1 MKKIKKI
8 SPKFS
13 IITVVKNDSLEI
25 SKTIKSVLSQSF
37 KNFEYIII
45 DGKST
50 DGTLKILSKYKHK
63 FNHLISERD
72 NGIYF
77 AMNKGVKISK
87 GEIIVFI
94 NSGDLFSKNALKIIN
109 NIFEKNKKLDFVFG
123 TVRRHYTKST
133 ILKYGFDKNRLRYNF
148 DFATAHSTGFFL
160 KKKIFDKYGVFN
172 TKYICSAD
180 YDLYYRLI
188 LKNKLIGSFSKKNQL
203 IGIVKSGGFSSKFNF
218 FQHIIEETRIRLNN
232 DQNFI
237 IVLII
242 FFNAIF
248 KGFLKK
254 IFI

>member
-242 FFNAIF
+242 FFNAII

>member
-1 MKKIKKI
+1 M
-8 SPKFS
+8 
-13 IITVVKNDSLEI
+13 
-25 SKTIKSVLSQSF
+25 
-37 KNFEYIII
+37 
-45 DGKST
+45 
-50 DGTLKILSKYKHK
+50 
-63 FNHLISERD
+63 
-72 NGIYF
+72 
-77 AMNKGVKISK
+77 
-87 GEIIVFI
+87 
-94 NSGDLFSKNALKIIN
+94 
-109 NIFEKNKKLDFVFG
+109 
-123 TVRRHYTKST
+123 
-133 ILKYGFDKNRLRYNF
+133 KYGFDKNRLRYNF

-232 DQNFI
+232 NQNFI